1 MRARVAWSP
10 GIEIARKS
18 MEGRFR
24 GEAPLELSV
33 VARISRCRFAY
44 DATLKAWRKR
54 IFALIRE
61 MPGVERLRQL
71 DDGEQR
77 GNPGVPGNLGN
88 FIEAHSPILQWLRG
102 RD

>member
-1 MRARVAWSP
+1 MEGV
-10 GIEIARKS
+10 RKS
-18 MEGRFR
+18 MEGRFG
-24 GEAPLELSV
+24 GEAPLDELSV
-33 VARISRCRFAY
+33 VAGISRRRFAY
-44 DATLKAWRKR
+44 DATIKAAWKR

-61 MPGVERLRQL
+61 MLVVERIRQL

-77 GNPGVPGNLGN
+77 ATRAFPKNLGN